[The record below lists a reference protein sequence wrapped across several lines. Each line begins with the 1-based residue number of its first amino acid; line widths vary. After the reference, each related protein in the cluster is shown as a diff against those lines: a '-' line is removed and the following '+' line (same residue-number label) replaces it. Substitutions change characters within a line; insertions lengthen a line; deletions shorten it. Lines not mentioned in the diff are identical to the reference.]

1 MMILKKKIMNY
12 IIIKKKVLKFINS
25 YIEYLLQIIKDNCS
39 MINLFK
45 DKIMDN
51 IIEVINFWKKF
62 KNIYFILVNKN

>member
-39 MINLFK
+39 MINLYFK
-45 DKIMDN
+45 FGN
-51 IIEVINFWKKF
+51 I
-62 KNIYFILVNKN
+62 